1 MVFSHQVSAVSFYLE
16 QFLSLSVFYNTDIFE
31 EFDLFFKKI
40 ECFYSFGGRIVKP
53 CVP

>member
-31 EFDLFFKKI
+31 EFDLFFKIHRREELRVEKSGI
-40 ECFYSFGGRIVKP
+40 IRF
-53 CVP
+53 